1 MIMNPSLVSNPF
13 EEGDFVDKDGKILGK
28 HHGLI
33 HYTIGQRK
41 GLGIAMGHPVY
52 VCKLNPDKNRVV
64 IGDEEDLMSEKVDIR
79 DYNFLS
85 IPDLKMGESI
95 NGIVK
100 IRYHHAG
107 EYAEIK
113 KVSDDRLL
121 LTFDKPVKSATPG
134 QSAVFYDDNGC
145 VIGGGIISD

>member
-1 MIMNPSLVSNPF
+1 VSNPF

-100 IRYHHAG
+100 IRYHHGG